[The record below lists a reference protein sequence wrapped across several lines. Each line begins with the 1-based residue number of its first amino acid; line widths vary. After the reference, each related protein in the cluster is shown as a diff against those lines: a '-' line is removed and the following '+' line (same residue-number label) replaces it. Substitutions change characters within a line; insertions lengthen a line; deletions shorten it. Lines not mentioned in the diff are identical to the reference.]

1 MSEQNQEGHSVG
13 SDTPNK
19 VAIESK
25 LPLTAIDIESQKD
38 MASGRH
44 HPLRSLHKWFAARP
58 TPVARLATIA
68 SAYPGE
74 IDSDK
79 LLKLMQIGPKELDS
93 EIAEYVEGKFTE
105 PKNGATLDDHYQY
118 PNPSTQTPTAKEL
131 EEMHAEIR
139 EGWGGSLPTVMD
151 PTAGRG
157 IIPFESIRYGF
168 PTKANELNPVPNLI
182 MRVGLEYAPQ
192 VGSLTPEIYE
202 WRDEIQESAQENT
215 RQYYPTKEDGST
227 ILNSAVTYLINCESC
242 GGQIPLVVKWWL
254 NKSSNGGDAIKPIY
268 TDGEVSYE
276 HVKVQDTDDY
286 DPDDGPVK
294 GGDAECPHCDVVTEN
309 DQVREKIAEGEF
321 EYSVYGVNY
330 EDARGNRK
338 FRGGDEVDQKGMEKA
353 AERVENDFGMID
365 FLTESYPG
373 GFTDR
378 VKNYGVEEWR
388 DIFTPRQ
395 LVVHY
400 EYLQAFQDALPEI
413 QAKYEQERAEAIAS
427 VLTLCASRVVMFNS
441 RLSKWYDQ
449 RGIPHGMFAQNNFV
463 LKRWGQIIIYLL
475 QDGGMRRT
483 QIML

>member
-1 MSEQNQEGHSVG
+1 MSENNPAPDSTEQEAP
-13 SDTPNK
+13 DN
-19 VAIESK
+19 VAIESR

-131 EEMHAEIR
+131 ERMHAEIR

-215 RQYYPTKEDGST
+215 KQYYPTKEDGST
-227 ILNSAVTYLINCESC
+227 ILNSAVTYLISCESC

-254 NKSSNGGDAIKPIY
+254 NKSSNGGDAIRPIY

-276 HVKVQDTDDY
+276 HVKVQDTGDY

-388 DIFTPRQ
+388 DSVTTRQ
-395 LVVHY
+395 LAVHY
-400 EYLQAFQDALPEI
+400 EYLQPFQDALP
-413 QAKYEQERAEAIAS
+413 
-427 VLTLCASRVVMFNS
+427 
-441 RLSKWYDQ
+441 
-449 RGIPHGMFAQNNFV
+449 
-463 LKRWGQIIIYLL
+463 
-475 QDGGMRRT
+475 
-483 QIML
+483 